1 MLHMYQ
7 IDINYL
13 SEHDQDGNMLKLWQ
27 IFC

>member
-13 SEHDQDGNMLKLWQ
+13 SEHDQDENIFKLKQ